1 MAFEFQTAPSIH
13 VEIGGASKLASI
25 LKARFGSVQRVFFVT
40 DKVLVDLGVVA
51 GALADLEEA
60 GVDVLL
66 YSEVVPDPPEDVVL
80 AAAAAAERFGADVVV
95 GIGGGSSLD
104 TAKLVS
110 VLANTDQPLSTM
122 YGVNQVQGTRLPL
135 MLAPTTAGTGSEVTQ
150 ISIVTVG
157 ETAKM
162 GVSSPVLFPDLAL
175 LDAELTYGLPAP
187 ITAATGID
195 AMVHAIEAYTSRL
208 RKNPISDQLA
218 RAALKTLHANIEK
231 VCVDGADL
239 EAREAMLLA
248 SMQAGQAFANAPVAA
263 VHALAYP
270 LGATFHVAHGLS
282 NSLVLPSVLTF
293 NAEAAGSAYAELAEL
308 IGLPASSGAL
318 VEELQRIAEATKIET
333 RLRQV
338 GVGED
343 DLEQLATDAMKI
355 DRLLMNNPR
364 EMTFDAALACYRSVL

>member
-1 MAFEFQTAPSIH
+1 MAFEFQTAPAIH